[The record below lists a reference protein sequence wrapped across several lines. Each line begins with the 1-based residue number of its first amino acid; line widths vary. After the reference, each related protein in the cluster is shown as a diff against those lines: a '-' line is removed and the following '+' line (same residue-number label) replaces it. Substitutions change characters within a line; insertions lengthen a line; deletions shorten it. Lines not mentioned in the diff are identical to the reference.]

1 MIRTSLIAAA
11 LFAFAAAAPAYAEDP
26 APTLQVDSGTVMTSQ
41 GGEFVTAASGAS
53 VAPGTRIM
61 LAENSSATVTYAN
74 GCSAVISAAGVHA
87 VPAVCQAG
95 TGQAGTGQAAVG
107 TTAATGTQ
115 WASAGW
121 LFLGTAV
128 VAAGLSEIGG
138 DGDPLPSEVTPPPV
152 SR

>member
-11 LFAFAAAAPAYAEDP
+11 LFAFAAAAPAYAQDP
-26 APTLQVDSGTVMTSQ
+26 APTLQVNSGTVMTSE
-41 GGEFVTAASGAS
+41 GGEFATAASGAS
-53 VAPGTRIM
+53 VAPGSRIM

-95 TGQAGTGQAAVG
+95 TGQAAVG
-107 TTAATGTQ
+107 ATAATGTQ

>member
-11 LFAFAAAAPAYAEDP
+11 LFAFAASAPAHAEDP
-26 APTLQVDSGTVMTSQ
+26 APTLQVNSGTVMTSQ
-41 GGEFVTAASGAS
+41 GGEFATAANGAS

-95 TGQAGTGQAAVG
+95 SGQAAVG
-107 TTAATGTQ
+107 APAATGTQ

>member
-11 LFAFAAAAPAYAEDP
+11 LFALAAHAPAHAEEV
-26 APTLQVDSGTVMTSQ
+26 APTLQVNSGTVMTSQ

-61 LAENSSATVTYAN
+61 LAENSSASVVYAS
-74 GCSAVISAAGVHA
+74 GCTAAISAAGVHA
-87 VPAVCQAG
+87 VPAMCQAG
-95 TGQAGTGQAAVG
+95 SAQAAVG
-107 TTAATGTQ
+107 ATAATGTQ

-121 LFLGTAV
+121 LFLGTAA
-128 VAAGLSEIGG
+128 VAVALSEISG
-138 DGDPLPSEVTPPPV
+138 DGDPLPSPVTPPPV